1 MFKGYRN
8 YLLYKDK
15 TVNNTITHH
24 PEVSKCSKCRKLNPV
39 VNPSNKGSIKPDVQI
54 CLYCGNPFY
63 ITK

>member
-39 VNPSNKGSIKPDVQI
+39 VKGTKDVQI

-63 ITK
+63 IIKSDK